1 MRDINIGAVI
11 LKKRK
16 EKGITQDE
24 LAEFIGVSKAAVSKW
39 ETDQSYPD
47 IVLLPGLAS
56 YFNVSIDEL
65 IGYLPQM
72 TERDIKKTYRRLIE
86 NFSNKPFDIVIKECR
101 AISEKYYSCFKLIFR
116 IALLYINHHMLAPDK
131 ESAEALLKEAI
142 NLFNRI
148 KLESGD
154 VRLSKEANSLEAV
167 CHIMLNEPD
176 KVLELLESSLEPEI
190 EIEGILSNAYTM
202 KGDVKRAKEILQISA
217 YKHLISF
224 ASLMPSYLSIISTEG
239 EKFDYAAKKIEKLI
253 NVFELNKLHPNSTM
267 QIYYVIAQTYAIR
280 GDKKACID
288 MLIRYTAAIEHLI
301 PFKLKGDNFFD
312 IIGGWLKDLEFGES
326 APRED
331 KVIMDSIIGS
341 LMNPQFNLVREDI
354 NFINILEKVKELKEK
369 L

>member
-16 EKGITQDE
+16 EKNITQDE

-56 YFNVSIDEL
+56 YFNVTIDEL

-72 TERDIKKTYRRLIE
+72 TERDIKITYRRLIE
-86 NFSNKPFDIVIKECR
+86 NFSNKPFDTVIKECR

-142 NLFNRI
+142 NLLNRI
-148 KLESGD
+148 KSESGD
-154 VRLSKEANSLEAV
+154 VRLSREANSMEAV
-167 CHIMLNEPD
+167 CHMILGDPD
-176 KVLELLESSLEPEI
+176 KVLELLDSGLEPDI
-190 EIEGILSNAYTM
+190 EVEGILSSAYTM
-202 KGDVKRAKEILQISA
+202 KGDIKRAKEILQISA
-217 YKHLISF
+217 YKHLVSL
-224 ASLMPSYLSIISTEG
+224 AALMPPYLSILGGEG
-239 EKFDYAAKKIEKLI
+239 EKFDYAADKVDKLI
-253 NVFELNKLHPNSTM
+253 NAFELNKLHPNSAM
-267 QIYYVIAQTYAIR
+267 QIYYVMAQTYAVR

-288 MLIRYTAAIEHLI
+288 MLLRYTAALENLI
-301 PFKLKGDNFFD
+301 PLVLKGDRFFD
-312 IIGGWLKDLEFGES
+312 MIDGWLKELEFGEN
-326 APRED
+326 APREG
-331 KVIMDSIIGS
+331 KVIMDSITGS
-341 LMNPQFNLVREDI
+341 LMNPQFDLVREDI
-354 NFINILEKVKELKEK
+354 NFINILEKVKELKVK